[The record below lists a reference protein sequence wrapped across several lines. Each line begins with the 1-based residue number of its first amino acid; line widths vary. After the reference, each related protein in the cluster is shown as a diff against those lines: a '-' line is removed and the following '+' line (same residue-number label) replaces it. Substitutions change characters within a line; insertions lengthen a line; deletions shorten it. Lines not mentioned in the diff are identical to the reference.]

1 MAVILIL
8 IFFAYLSFLKFRKKL
23 VRKEWAKNEL
33 ENWKSPEK
41 SKNPVEEYK
50 RKMRAYLSPQA
61 EVRNRRIRRMLTLKR
76 PWKKR
81 REDIIVLGGK
91 GNVQKKQKKKEES
104 GGLFNMFD

>member
-1 MAVILIL
+1 
-8 IFFAYLSFLKFRKKL
+8 
-23 VRKEWAKNEL
+23 
-33 ENWKSPEK
+33 
-41 SKNPVEEYK
+41 
-50 RKMRAYLSPQA
+50 MRAYLSPQA